1 MPKNNAHKIDLDPQI
16 FRNLDNIKNIF
27 LKIDQILAICIE
39 EKIRPDTL
47 TKRIDQIVLHPI
59 LGPIS
64 LAFILMVMFQGIF
77 TWATPI
83 SDLIKK
89 LIGIFSLYLKNL
101 IPSGNF
107 QSFIIDGIVTGAG
120 NTLAFLPQIIILFL
134 FILILEDIG
143 YLGRA
148 ALMMDSIMRRLGLPG
163 KAVVPL
169 LSSHACAVPGIM
181 AARTIDNEQDRMVT
195 MLVAPLTTCSARIPV
210 YTLLIAAIVPNI
222 SVWGPIKLP
231 GLIMFLFYIFGIM
244 TSILMAFVLKK
255 SVFTGSASHLLL
267 EIPGY
272 RFPSARNIA
281 LNIFQ
286 RIKIF
291 VQKVGTII
299 VLLSMVI
306 WVLVS
311 FPKNNLGEVDI
322 NHSFAASIG
331 RSFEPI
337 FKPIGFDWRLTTALI
352 PSFGAREVVVS
363 TLATVL
369 AVQGEEDSA
378 RFHADFTAKL
388 VQNFGLP
395 SLISLMFWFA
405 FSPQCISTIAIFK
418 KETAS
423 NKWTIFLLSYTFLLA
438 YFTSFCAFHLA
449 LALHL

>member
-1 MPKNNAHKIDLDPQI
+1 
-16 FRNLDNIKNIF
+16 
-27 LKIDQILAICIE
+27 
-39 EKIRPDTL
+39 
-47 TKRIDQIVLHPI
+47 
-59 LGPIS
+59 
-64 LAFILMVMFQGIF
+64 
-77 TWATPI
+77 
-83 SDLIKK
+83 
-89 LIGIFSLYLKNL
+89 
-101 IPSGNF
+101 
-107 QSFIIDGIVTGAG
+107 
-120 NTLAFLPQIIILFL
+120 
-134 FILILEDIG
+134 
-143 YLGRA
+143 
-148 ALMMDSIMRRLGLPG
+148 
-163 KAVVPL
+163 
-169 LSSHACAVPGIM
+169 
-181 AARTIDNEQDRMVT
+181 
-195 MLVAPLTTCSARIPV
+195 
-210 YTLLIAAIVPNI
+210 
-222 SVWGPIKLP
+222 
-231 GLIMFLFYIFGIM
+231 
-244 TSILMAFVLKK
+244 MAFVLKK

>member
-1 MPKNNAHKIDLDPQI
+1 
-16 FRNLDNIKNIF
+16 
-27 LKIDQILAICIE
+27 
-39 EKIRPDTL
+39 
-47 TKRIDQIVLHPI
+47 
-59 LGPIS
+59 
-64 LAFILMVMFQGIF
+64 MVMFQGIF

-231 GLIMFLFYIFGIM
+231 GLIMFLFLYF
-244 TSILMAFVLKK
+244 
-255 SVFTGSASHLLL
+255 
-267 EIPGY
+267 
-272 RFPSARNIA
+272 
-281 LNIFQ
+281 
-286 RIKIF
+286 
-291 VQKVGTII
+291 
-299 VLLSMVI
+299 
-306 WVLVS
+306 W
-311 FPKNNLGEVDI
+311 NNDKYLD
-322 NHSFAASIG
+322 
-331 RSFEPI
+331 
-337 FKPIGFDWRLTTALI
+337 
-352 PSFGAREVVVS
+352 
-363 TLATVL
+363 
-369 AVQGEEDSA
+369 
-378 RFHADFTAKL
+378 
-388 VQNFGLP
+388 GL
-395 SLISLMFWFA
+395 
-405 FSPQCISTIAIFK
+405 CT
-418 KETAS
+418 
-423 NKWTIFLLSYTFLLA
+423 
-438 YFTSFCAFHLA
+438 
-449 LALHL
+449 